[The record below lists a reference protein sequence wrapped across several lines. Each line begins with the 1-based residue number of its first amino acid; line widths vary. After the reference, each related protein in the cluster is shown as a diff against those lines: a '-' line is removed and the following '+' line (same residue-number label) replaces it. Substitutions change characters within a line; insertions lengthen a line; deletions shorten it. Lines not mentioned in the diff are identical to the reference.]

1 MRQPL
6 PDRQQEAGDDVQ
18 RAVGE
23 FRQRRELR
31 FPSLGELGP
40 VGFAPL
46 RLRQIGDGNRGT
58 LHRAE
63 QADAALDR
71 AVIHHQPRRR
81 NLHRGPPGLCVD
93 QQLGARLI
101 LRPLQRLGQG
111 ERPVALAAQ
120 DAEHLRFGA
129 ALRMRVDRLAAG
141 DGEALGRDGLD
152 AEIIGAGRNRALDAG
167 AQQILEHLEQGV
179 LQRDGQRQQPVEE
192 GRDRRQVLAQSAVLV
207 GQPQPGRGFE
217 GLQRATFHLAAVDQH
232 IELAQRR
239 AAMDGFQIV
248 VGAEQPLAAGLA
260 LPLGDRPKGI
270 EPAGDRGRGTAS
282 RP

>member
-1 MRQPL
+1 MCSVLSVNSGSAASSASQAWVNSVRSASRHWVL
-6 PDRQQEAGDDVQ
+6 ARSA
-18 RAVGE
+18 
-23 FRQRRELR
+23 
-31 FPSLGELGP
+31 
-40 VGFAPL
+40 
-46 RLRQIGDGNRGT
+46 IGDRGA
-58 LHRAE
+58 LHRAH

-71 AVIHHQPRRR
+71 AVVQHQARRR
-81 NLHRGPPGLCVD
+81 HLHGGPPGLAVH
-93 QQLGARLI
+93 QQPRTGLAIRQV
-101 LRPLQRLGQG
+101 QRLGQR
-111 ERPVALAAQ
+111 EWLVALAPQ
-120 DAEHLRFGA
+120 DGEHLRLGA
-129 ALRMRVDRLAAG
+129 ALRMRVDRFAAG
-141 DGEALGRDGLD
+141 DGQALGRHGLD
-152 AEIIGAGRNRALDAG
+152 AMIVVAGRNRALDAG
-167 AQQILEHLEQGV
+167 AQKVLEHLEQGV

-217 GLQRATFHLAAVDQH
+217 GLQRAAFDLAAVDQH